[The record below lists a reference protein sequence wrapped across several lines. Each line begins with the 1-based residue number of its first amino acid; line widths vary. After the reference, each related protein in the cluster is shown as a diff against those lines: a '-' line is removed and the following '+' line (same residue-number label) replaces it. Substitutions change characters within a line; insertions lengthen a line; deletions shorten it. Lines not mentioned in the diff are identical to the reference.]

1 MSCWQI
7 ILPNNAITEGNAFDL
22 PDKVVQTGT
31 AAINIVVEIAE
42 ASLESSE
49 MMIKSLPPFVWSELE
64 VGKLIC
70 KELEFDVDGTKLIVW

>member
-31 AAINIVVEIAE
+31 AAINIVVEIVE
-42 ASLESSE
+42 ESLESSE
-49 MMIKSLPPFVWSELE
+49 MMIKLPSFIWSEWE
-64 VGKLIC
+64 VAKLIC
-70 KELEFDVDGTKLIVW
+70 KELEFEDDGAKWIA